1 MIRKEKNPKKQQ
13 KTLSNIHILFNGR
26 NDSIKFIED
35 YGSVILEAKR
45 KATEGIG
52 LNILTTKQILQRLP
66 IVLAQLK
73 AGNNSEDFTKWNQTN
88 CLFSVSVKI
97 NYLKSK

>member
-1 MIRKEKNPKKQQ
+1 M
-13 KTLSNIHILFNGR
+13 SNIHILFNGR

-35 YGSVILEAKR
+35 YDSLILKAKR

-52 LNILTTKQILQRLP
+52 LNILTTTQILQRLP

-73 AGNNSEDFTKWNQTN
+73 AGNNSENFTK
-88 CLFSVSVKI
+88 
-97 NYLKSK
+97 

>member
-1 MIRKEKNPKKQQ
+1 M
-13 KTLSNIHILFNGR
+13 
-26 NDSIKFIED
+26 
-35 YGSVILEAKR
+35 ILEAKR

-73 AGNNSEDFTKWNQTN
+73 AGNNSEDFTK
-88 CLFSVSVKI
+88 
-97 NYLKSK
+97 

>member
-1 MIRKEKNPKKQQ
+1 M
-13 KTLSNIHILFNGR
+13 SNIHILFNGR

-35 YGSVILEAKR
+35 YDSLILEAKR

-52 LNILTTKQILQRLP
+52 LNILTTTQILQRLP

-73 AGNNSEDFTKWNQTN
+73 AGNNSENFTK
-88 CLFSVSVKI
+88 
-97 NYLKSK
+97 